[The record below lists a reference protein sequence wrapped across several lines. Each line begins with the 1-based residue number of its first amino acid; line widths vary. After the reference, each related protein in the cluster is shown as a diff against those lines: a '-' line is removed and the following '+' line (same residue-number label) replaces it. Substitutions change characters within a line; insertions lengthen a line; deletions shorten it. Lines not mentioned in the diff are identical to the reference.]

1 MTATQTPTTTTT
13 LTATQT
19 QTPTQTPTPT
29 NTSTPTN
36 TPTNTA
42 TFTPTP
48 TNTPLLSCATCTGT
62 GWEPYSSTQCVRIST
77 GPATPPAFTVSLSPI
92 AFTDYSDFGTR
103 FYDTGFAYDGTG
115 TILQT
120 NTTNGVWKKTP
131 GLLNGPLNRSGVS
144 GSTVQTFIWYG
155 FSACL
160 TGVTT
165 SKTYYVGI
173 GADNEYRLVLDGQ
186 EILNTYTPTT
196 SGSSNTFR
204 YWNVYPVQ
212 MDAGNHTLE
221 IYGMNDPGAGLN
233 PHGYG
238 MEVYDNTL
246 SQLTAATSVSNLN
259 IIWSTSGRTTAEI
272 VQNNAGYY
280 LSSGYTCSYPAVYS
294 VCSGNCVTY
303 EYCYAPGITPTPT
316 HSATPTPTPP
326 VTPTNTSTPT
336 QTPTQTITQTPTQ
349 TITQT
354 QTPTQTS
361 TQTPTQTS
369 TQTPTNTATK
379 TPTPTPTV
387 TAFTTPCICIYMTAT
402 NTDPEGPAGSITYN
416 NCFGT
421 SIGEIFT
428 TTGTRFRCVDYTGG
442 VIQVQSSTNVDY
454 GIASSYSCT
463 AGTCPTNTLI
473 PLTPTPT
480 QTPSQTPTNTS
491 TSTPTN
497 TPTPTTPAKTE
508 VYFNICGSQ
517 SAAGGG
523 AVQVTARAVDGSG
536 NAINVDTNVTVY
548 FQWVGDLASTV
559 TNSVTINSGFS
570 CNDTTAYGAQA
581 GENVDTFGFNGSPDP
596 LSSATQNY
604 NNNIADTDNTCL
616 QGC

>member
-1 MTATQTPTTTTT
+1 M
-13 LTATQT
+13 
-19 QTPTQTPTPT
+19 
-29 NTSTPTN
+29 
-36 TPTNTA
+36 
-42 TFTPTP
+42 
-48 TNTPLLSCATCTGT
+48 
-62 GWEPYSSTQCVRIST
+62 
-77 GPATPPAFTVSLSPI
+77 
-92 AFTDYSDFGTR
+92 
-103 FYDTGFAYDGTG
+103 
-115 TILQT
+115 
-120 NTTNGVWKKTP
+120 
-131 GLLNGPLNRSGVS
+131 
-144 GSTVQTFIWYG
+144 
-155 FSACL
+155 
-160 TGVTT
+160 
-165 SKTYYVGI
+165 GI

-196 SGSSNTFR
+196 SGSTSSFR

-233 PHGYG
+233 PHGFG

-246 SQLTAATSVSNLN
+246 SQLTAATSVNNLN
-259 IIWSTSGRTTAEI
+259 IVWSTSGRTTAEI

-280 LSSGYTCSYPAVYS
+280 LSSGYTCNYPAVYS

-326 VTPTNTSTPT
+326 VTLTNTSTPT
-336 QTPTQTITQTPTQ
+336 QTPTNTATQTPTQ

-387 TAFTTPCICIYMTAT
+387 TGFTTPCVCVYMTAT

-442 VIQVQSSTNVDY
+442 IIQIFSSTNVDY

-463 AGTCPTNTLI
+463 AGTCPTTTLI

-480 QTPSQTPTNTS
+480 PTQTKTPTQTQTQTPTT
-491 TSTPTN
+491 TTTLTATQTPTPSTTTTLTA

-559 TNSVTINSGFS
+559 TGSVTINSGFD
-570 CNDTTAYGAQA
+570 CNNTTVYGAQS
-581 GENVDTFGFNGSPDP
+581 GENVDTFGFNGAPSP
-596 LSSATQNY
+596 SSSSTQNY
-604 NNNIADTDNTCL
+604 NNNVADTDNTCL